1 MTLALLT
8 LCILMLY
15 LKIRSTILLHEKTYH
30 STLKTT
36 ERGMNTEDSYNHSGQ
51 NHLYEDNNLMY
62 IRYEREVPFI

>member
-30 STLKTT
+30 STTLKTT
-36 ERGMNTEDSYNHSGQ
+36 ERGINTEDRYNHSGQ
-51 NHLYEDNNLMY
+51 HPLYEDNNLMY
-62 IRYEREVPFI
+62 VREVPFI